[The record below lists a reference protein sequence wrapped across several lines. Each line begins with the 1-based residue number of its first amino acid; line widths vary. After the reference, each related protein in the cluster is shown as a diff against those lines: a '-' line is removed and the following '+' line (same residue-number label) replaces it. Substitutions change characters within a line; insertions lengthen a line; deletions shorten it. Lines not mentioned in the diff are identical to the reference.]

1 MVGKFGGMLN
11 KTFENGDPIEV
22 YDNAICIL
30 KMKSGVIGT
39 GTFSWT
45 YYGKEDNSTTLYME
59 NGIIRIYDDP
69 KYQIIIVDKNGK
81 EEKLEVEAIQTNDN
95 QTSTGVI
102 DKFVDAIINNKKS
115 EITAEDG
122 AISIKVV
129 KSIMKSID
137 DKKEIEIL

>member
-1 MVGKFGGMLN
+1 MLN